1 MREVGGGWHIRVVT
15 EDIFEEITF
24 ELRPEWRK
32 ATSYEAREE
41 RTPSRGTTNA
51 KVLRQEWGWYVRGM
65 EMRLVWLS
73 EKGRDCGRWGDEV
86 GKARSVGLWFYLNAV
101 GSQWKVLASS
111 RVSNLWKDSAGLLTC
126 KREKPPLFLTTLRK
140 IDTPS
145 WWLLSVGLGAATSM
159 LAGPHLEKQTLKTS
173 LRLSLSGSAKA
184 LIVLLWI
191 ADTHQSYLPLSSAC
205 HLLDSVPSCSMT
217 LLSLRSL
224 ETAKKS
230 WGSSLWPQ
238 ESWESLG
245 STQFPSSRTFF
256 SQ

>member
-1 MREVGGGWHIRVVT
+1 MRDVGGGRHIRVVT
-15 EDIFEEITF
+15 EDIFEDITF

-32 ATSYEAREE
+32 ATSCEARE
-41 RTPSRGTTNA
+41 RTPSRGTANA
-51 KVLRQEWGWYVRGM
+51 KVLRQEWGWCVWGM
-65 EMRLVWLS
+65 EMILVWLS
-73 EKGRDCGRWGDEV
+73 ERGRDCGRWGNEV
-86 GKARSVGLWFYLNAV
+86 GKARYVGLGFYLNAV
-101 GSQWKVLASS
+101 GSQSKVLASS
-111 RVSNLWKDSAGLLTC
+111 TFSNLWKDSAGLLTC
-126 KREKPPLFLTTLRK
+126 KREKPPFFLTTLRK

-145 WWLLSVGLGAATSM
+145 WWLLSVGLRAATSK
-159 LAGPHLEKQTLKTS
+159 LAGPHLEKQTLETS
-173 LRLSLSGSAKA
+173 PRLSPFGSAKA

-191 ADTHQSYLPLSSAC
+191 AGTHRSYLSLSCVC